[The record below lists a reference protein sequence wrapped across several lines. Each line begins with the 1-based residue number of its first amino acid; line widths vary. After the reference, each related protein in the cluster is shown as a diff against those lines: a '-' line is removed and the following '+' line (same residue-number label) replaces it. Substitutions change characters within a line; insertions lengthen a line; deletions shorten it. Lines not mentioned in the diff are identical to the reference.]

1 MSCSCQILCSPSIGL
16 DEADIARQKFVDPVV
31 KQVDLVLDCSVGKLF
46 NLSKF
51 RRFNLSSS
59 SEDRSPFSPS
69 DSGIT
74 KVSGSLYSLLK
85 VQQMIRMTAAKG
97 LALYGASNVISNL
110 VWSDN

>member
-16 DEADIARQKFVDPVV
+16 DEADIARKS
-31 KQVDLVLDCSVGKLF
+31 VLDCSVGKLF